1 MNAPVFAPLAR
12 PGLPAAYSRRSRHF
26 IDGQWVEPSGG
37 TWFETRDP
45 CTGQVIAEIAEG
57 NADDIDRAVRSARA
71 AFEGPWSRFKPSER
85 QACLLRLADLV
96 EAEFDDIALVDTLE
110 MGRPI
115 TPSRNFVSM
124 VTRALRHY
132 AGLATAI
139 HGQTM
144 GNSSPVEL
152 LSYTLREP
160 VGVVGA
166 IIPWNGPVFCAAWKC
181 APALAAGC
189 TVVMKPSEKGSLT
202 PLRFAELCI
211 AAGIPPGVVNVVT
224 GHGAVGAALSHHP
237 DVDKLTF
244 TGSCGTGQRII
255 EASAGTV
262 KRVTMELGGKSPNI
276 VFADADLDLAVPAAA
291 MAIFNNSG
299 QVCSAGSRIYV
310 ERAIH
315 DEFVARLVA
324 FAGTLRI
331 GNTLDPDT
339 QIGPI
344 VSQGQF
350 DRVCHYLDL
359 GPREGVQVALGG
371 APLREGGFGDGF
383 YVPPTVFGQAR
394 DDMRVTREEI
404 FGPVA
409 CVLPFDG
416 FDEVIARANDTVF
429 GLAAAVWTRDITRA
443 HQAVKRIKAGT
454 VWVNHYGAMDPAVPF
469 GGYKMS
475 GFGREGGTEH
485 LESYLQTKGVWIRT
499 AS

>member
-1 MNAPVFAPLAR
+1 MNAPTFPRIEQPALPQAYRAR
-12 PGLPAAYSRRSRHF
+12 TSHL
-26 IDGQWVEPSGG
+26 IDGEHVEPSGG
-37 TWFETRDP
+37 TWFDSTDP
-45 CTGQVIAEIAEG
+45 CTGAVVAQIAEG
-57 NADDIDRAVRSARA
+57 NVEDIDTAVRSARR
-71 AFEGPWSRFKPSER
+71 AFEEGPWSRFKPSER
-85 QACLLRLADLV
+85 QAVLLKLADLLD
-96 EAEFDDIALVDTLE
+96 AEFDDIALVDTLE

-115 TPSRNFVSM
+115 TPSRNFRSM
-124 VTRALRHY
+124 VIRAIRHY

-139 HGQTM
+139 HGETM
-144 GNSSPVEL
+144 GNSSPVDL

-166 IIPWNGPVFCAAWKC
+166 IIPWNGPIFCAAWKC

-202 PLRFAELCI
+202 PLRFGELCLE
-211 AAGIPPGVVNVVT
+211 AGIPPGVVNVVT
-224 GHGAVGAALSHHP
+224 GHGAVGAALSSHP
-237 DVDKLTF
+237 DVDKVTF
-244 TGSCGTGQRII
+244 TGSCGTGQKII
-255 EASAGTV
+255 AASAGTV

-276 VFADADLDLAVPAAA
+276 VFADADLDLAVPASA

-299 QVCSAGSRIYV
+299 QVCSAGSRIFV

-324 FAGTLRI
+324 YAESFTI
-331 GNTLDPDT
+331 GHSLDPKT

-350 DRVCHYLDL
+350 DRVCSYLAL
-359 GPREGVQVALGG
+359 GPSEGARVALGG
-371 APLREGGFGDGF
+371 AALSDGDYARGFF
-383 YVPPTVFGQAR
+383 VPPTVFGDVR
-394 DDMRVTREEI
+394 DQMRIAREEI

-409 CVLPFDG
+409 CVLPFDS
-416 FDEVIARANDTVF
+416 FEEVMARANDTDF

-443 HQAVKRIKAGT
+443 HSAVKKIRAGT

-485 LESYLQTKGVWIRT
+485 IESYLQTKGVWIRT
-499 AS
+499 G

>member
-1 MNAPVFAPLAR
+1 MNAPTAPAIVL
-12 PGLPAAYSRRSRHF
+12 GDLPAAYRKRTLHL
-26 IDGQWVEPSGG
+26 INGEHVEPSGG
-37 TWFETRDP
+37 QWFDAVDP
-45 CTGQVIAEIAEG
+45 CTGAVIAQIAEG
-57 NADDIDRAVRSARA
+57 NQADIDRAVAAARVA
-71 AFEGPWSRFKPSER
+71 LEDGPWAKFKPSER
-85 QACLLRLADLV
+85 QAVMLKLADLV
-96 EAEFDDIALVDTLE
+96 EAEFDDIALVDTME

-115 TPSRNFVSM
+115 TMSKLMKSM
-124 VTRALRHY
+124 VVRALRHY

-144 GNSSPVEL
+144 GNSALVDLTSF
-152 LSYTLREP
+152 TLREP

-202 PLRFAELCI
+202 PLRFGELCLE
-211 AAGIPPGVVNVVT
+211 AGIPPGVVNVVT
-224 GHGAVGAALSHHP
+224 GHGAVGAALSDHV
-237 DVDKLTF
+237 DVDKITF
-244 TGSCGTGQRII
+244 TGSCGTGQKII
-255 EASAGTV
+255 AASAGTV

-276 VFADADLDLAVPAAA
+276 IFADADLDLAVPAAG

-299 QVCSAGSRIYV
+299 QVCSAGSRIFV

-315 DEFVARLVA
+315 DEFVARLVE
-324 FAGTLRI
+324 FGKTLKL
-331 GNTLDPDT
+331 GHTLDPAT

-350 DRVCHYLDL
+350 DRVCSYLDL
-359 GPREGVQVALGG
+359 GPKEGVTVALGG
-371 APLREGGFGDGF
+371 SALRDGDFGKGF
-383 YVPPTVFGQAR
+383 YVSPTVFGGAE
-394 DDMRVTREEI
+394 DSMRVAREEI

-409 CVLPFDG
+409 CVLPFDS

-429 GLAAAVWTRDITRA
+429 GLAAAVWTQDITRA
-443 HQAVKRIKAGT
+443 HRAVKRIKAGT

-485 LESYLQTKGVWIRT
+485 IESYLQTKGVWIRT
-499 AS
+499 

>member
-1 MNAPVFAPLAR
+1 MNAPAFAAIAQPA
-12 PGLPAAYSRRSRHF
+12 LPAAYRARSLHL
-26 IDGQWVEPSGG
+26 IDGQLVEPSGG
-37 TWFETRDP
+37 NWFDAVDP
-45 CTGQVIAEIAEG
+45 CTGAVIAQIAEG
-57 NADDIDRAVRSARA
+57 NAEDIDRAVRSARA

-85 QACLLRLADLV
+85 QACLLKLADLV

-115 TPSRNFVSM
+115 TPSGNFVSM

-132 AGLATAI
+132 AGLATTI
-139 HGQTM
+139 HGETM

-202 PLRFAELCI
+202 PLRFGELCLE
-211 AAGIPPGVVNVVT
+211 AGIPPGVVNVVT
-224 GHGAVGAALSHHP
+224 GHGPVGAALSHHP

-244 TGSCGTGQRII
+244 TGSCGTGQKII

-276 VFADADLDLAVPAAA
+276 VFADANLDLAVPAAA

-315 DEFVARLVA
+315 DQFVARLVE
-324 FAGTLRI
+324 FAQTLKI
-331 GNTLDPDT
+331 GHTLDPST

-350 DRVCHYLDL
+350 DRVCSFLDI
-359 GPREGVQVALGG
+359 GPHEGVEVALGG
-371 APLREGGFGDGF
+371 APLRDPGFDKGF
-383 YVPPTVFGQAR
+383 FVPPTVFGQAR
-394 DDMRVTREEI
+394 DHMRVVREEI

-409 CVLPFDG
+409 CVLPFDTL
-416 FDEVIARANDTVF
+416 DEVIARANDTVF

-475 GFGREGGTEH
+475 GYGREGGTEH
-485 LESYLQTKGVWIRT
+485 IESYLQTKGVWIRT
-499 AS
+499 SD

>member
-1 MNAPVFAPLAR
+1 MNAPTFATIEV
-12 PGLPAAYSRRSRHF
+12 GVLPAAYPQRTLHL
-26 IDGQWVEPSGG
+26 INGEYVEPSGG
-37 TWFETRDP
+37 GWFDAVDP
-45 CTGQVIAEIAEG
+45 CTGSVIAQIAEG
-57 NADDIDRAVRSARA
+57 NQADIDRAVAAARMA
-71 AFEGPWSRFKPSER
+71 LEDGPWSRFKPSER
-85 QACLLRLADLV
+85 QAVMLKLADLV

-115 TPSRNFVSM
+115 TMSKLMKSM
-124 VTRALRHY
+124 VVRALRHY

-144 GNSSPVEL
+144 GNSALVDLTSF
-152 LSYTLREP
+152 TLREP

-202 PLRFAELCI
+202 PLRFGELCLE
-211 AAGIPPGVVNVVT
+211 AGIPPGVVNVVT
-224 GHGAVGAALSHHP
+224 GHGAVGAALSDHP
-237 DVDKLTF
+237 DVDKITF
-244 TGSCGTGQRII
+244 TGSCGTGQKII
-255 EASAGTV
+255 AASAGTV

-276 VFADADLDLAVPAAA
+276 IFADADLDLAVPAAG

-299 QVCSAGSRIYV
+299 QVCSAGSRIFV

-315 DEFVARLVA
+315 DEFVARLVE
-324 FAGTLRI
+324 FGKTLKL
-331 GNTLDPDT
+331 GHTLDPAT

-350 DRVCHYLDL
+350 DRVCSYLEI
-359 GPREGVQVALGG
+359 GPQEGVHVALGG
-371 APLREGGFGDGF
+371 AALRDGDFGKGF
-383 YVPPTVFGQAR
+383 YVAPTIFGGAE
-394 DDMRVTREEI
+394 DGMRVAREEI

-409 CVLPFDG
+409 CVLPFDS

-429 GLAAAVWTRDITRA
+429 GLAAAVWTQDITRA
-443 HQAVKRIKAGT
+443 HRAVKRIKAGT

-485 LESYLQTKGVWIRT
+485 IESYLQTKGVWIRT
-499 AS
+499 

>member
-1 MNAPVFAPLAR
+1 MNAPVFTPIAQPA
-12 PGLPAAYSRRSRHF
+12 LPAAYARRTRHL

-37 TWFETRDP
+37 QWFDAIDP
-45 CTGQVIAEIAEG
+45 CTGAVVAAIAEG
-57 NADDIDRAVRSARA
+57 NAEDIDRAVRSARA
-71 AFEGPWSRFKPSER
+71 AFETGPWSRFKPSER
-85 QACLLRLADLV
+85 QAVLLKLADLV
-96 EAEFDDIALVDTLE
+96 EAEFPDIALVDTLE

-115 TPSRNFVSM
+115 TPSNNFVSM

-132 AGLATAI
+132 AGMATAI

-202 PLRFAELCI
+202 PLRFGELCLE
-211 AAGIPPGVVNVVT
+211 AGIPPGVVNVVT
-224 GHGAVGAALSHHP
+224 GHGAVGAALAEHR

-244 TGSCGTGQRII
+244 TGSCGTGQKII
-255 EASAGTV
+255 AASAGTV

-276 VFADADLDLAVPAAA
+276 VFADADLDLAVPASA

-315 DEFVARLVA
+315 DEFVARLVE
-324 FAGTLRI
+324 FGKTLKI
-331 GNTLDPDT
+331 GHTLDPAT

-344 VSQGQF
+344 VSRGQF
-350 DRVCHYLDL
+350 DRVCSYLDL
-359 GPREGVQVALGG
+359 GPREGVHVALGG
-371 APLREGGFGDGF
+371 AALGQGGFEAGF
-383 YVPPTVFGQAR
+383 FVPPTVFGAVSQ
-394 DDMRVTREEI
+394 DMRVAREEI

-409 CVLPFDG
+409 CVMPFDS
-416 FDEVIARANDTVF
+416 FDEVIARANDTEF
-429 GLAAAVWTRDITRA
+429 GLAAAVWTRDVTRA
-443 HQAVKRIKAGT
+443 HQAVRRIRAGT

-475 GFGREGGTEH
+475 GYGREGGDEH
-485 LESYLQTKGVWIRT
+485 IESYLQTKGVWFRT
-499 AS
+499 G